1 MSPRGCVTCIHCRPK
16 GRRAGYTDRGADVGQ
31 GGAMGKR
38 RTVVGAGVGPWK
50 LSLYCCGQVWAR
62 GTVNLGATMPG
73 DKGGMCYRNRDNTFL
88 PSTSRLSPS
97 RGSEPVAESAGQ
109 GKVGP
114 YLAFVV

>member
-1 MSPRGCVTCIHCRPK
+1 M
-16 GRRAGYTDRGADVGQ
+16 
-31 GGAMGKR
+31 
-38 RTVVGAGVGPWK
+38 GAGVGPWK
-50 LSLYCCGQVWAR
+50 LSLYCCGLVWAR

-73 DKGGMCYRNRDNTFL
+73 DKVGMCYRNRDSTFL

-97 RGSEPVAESAGQ
+97 RSSEPAAGSVGQ